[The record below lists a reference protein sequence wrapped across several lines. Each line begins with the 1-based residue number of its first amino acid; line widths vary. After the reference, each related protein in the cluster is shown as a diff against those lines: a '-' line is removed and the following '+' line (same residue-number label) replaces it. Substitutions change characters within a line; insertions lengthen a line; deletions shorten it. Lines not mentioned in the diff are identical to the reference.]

1 MQLKN
6 AAANASEAKTGA
18 GIYFLEN
25 SVKKDAFTPENKNFG
40 YYRLP
45 YAKVYTTYT
54 PNEVWKL
61 EDGKLVKETNFQKG
75 TTFFSGGKRRPY
87 LCQQGSRKE
96 KPVKSGSR
104 SLYLHERKMC
114 IPCVVEPS
122 DCYS

>member
-1 MQLKN
+1 MYAAKN
-6 AAANASEAKTGA
+6 AAASASEAKTGA

-25 SVKKDAFTPENKNFG
+25 SVKKDAFTAKNKNFG

-75 TTFFSGGKRRPY
+75 TTFFRGKKTV
-87 LCQQGSRKE
+87 LSMLARK
-96 KPVKSGSR
+96 PQ
-104 SLYLHERKMC
+104 RKA
-114 IPCVVEPS
+114 S
-122 DCYS
+122 